1 MSHSIFALE
10 LCLRHDETP
19 GLHQQ
24 LRQALPAQLT
34 HMSAG
39 QKWQQYHRAVQLLEH
54 NIGAAERGCWDYF
67 DDEERARNDF
77 DMWTKGMTTAEGARP
92 EPRALAAGEA
102 RYLTFTMAFLIV
114 KDSPSDLALRR
125 TCNIKETHLWR
136 REVFAH
142 LLKNFGVVSFASVYR
157 DVAYIIPR
165 DPDWALTAQDLTAKK
180 FEYLRRIVDKQ
191 RA

>member
-10 LCLRHDETP
+10 LCVRLDET
-19 GLHQQ
+19 GLLHKQ
-24 LRQALPAQLT
+24 LRQALPLQLT
-34 HMSAG
+34 RMSAG
-39 QKWQQYHRAVQLLEH
+39 QKWQQYHQATQLLLR
-54 NIGAAERGCWDYF
+54 NIGAAELGCWDYF
-67 DDEERARNDF
+67 EDEERARNDF
-77 DMWTKGMTTAEGARP
+77 DMWTKGMTTAEGARS
-92 EPRALAAGEA
+92 ESRLLVAGEP

-136 REVFAH
+136 RDVFAH

-157 DVAYIIPR
+157 DVSYIIPR
-165 DPDWALTAQDLTAKK
+165 DPEWSLTREDLTAKK

-191 RA
+191 R